1 MNTLDLRALDIGTL
15 VSTKRGCV
23 FIKFA
28 SVDRSWCKDETG
40 IWYHHCNTMGN
51 ICANY
56 SDEVLFSDQEIAS
69 KHVKRFYEMHYE
81 EIDF

>member
-1 MNTLDLRALDIGTL
+1 
-15 VSTKRGCV
+15 
-23 FIKFA
+23 
-28 SVDRSWCKDETG
+28 
-40 IWYHHCNTMGN
+40 MGN